1 MNFKDRFERGQLIA
15 LCTVILLV
23 PALRIF
29 PSAATQLAGRAAWLA
44 APAAVVPVLLYV
56 LFLSRFMERRMEGEG
71 LAELCMR
78 ALGRLGGKL
87 ALLLSALWFLLYGGF
102 MLRAGADRFITT
114 IYPNSSSPF
123 FSVTMGILGTVAAMG
138 AVRSLVRVAK
148 LVQPVVLGVLLL
160 VLITAFFSVD
170 MANLLPVTKQDAVP
184 VAKGALAAVNVLAVV
199 LYLVCFVEGLTPKA
213 PGRERSFS
221 LWALAML
228 ALLGVISFNIIGNF
242 SPELT
247 ASLTQP
253 FFSLVRNLVFF
264 RTLERVEAL
273 VGTLWV
279 FPDFLMISLLL
290 YSAQHCLRLVMG
302 KQSEYRGQRLL
313 DLSEGRWVIP
323 LCGLV
328 STAASVF
335 IAPNA
340 QSLAFWSERLIPLMN
355 LAYALL
361 FLPLVYV
368 VGRVKKV
375 L

>member
-44 APAAVVPVLLYV
+44 APTAVVPVLLYV

>member
-44 APAAVVPVLLYV
+44 APAAVVPVLLYI

-290 YSAQHCLRLVMG
+290 YSAQHCLRLVME

>member
-44 APAAVVPVLLYV
+44 APAAVVPVLLYI

-78 ALGRLGGKL
+78 TLGRLGGKL